1 MAMLTST
8 SVLQA
13 QTLDL
18 DTAVE
23 MALNNNLSIKIAQKD
38 KEKAEMGLR
47 AVPVDE
53 ISKKSAM
60 EQVLVELYL
69 TKEFHKI

>member
-1 MAMLTST
+1 MATLTST

-18 DTAVE
+18 NTAVE

-38 KEKAEMGLR
+38 K
-47 AVPVDE
+47 
-53 ISKKSAM
+53 
-60 EQVLVELYL
+60 
-69 TKEFHKI
+69 